1 MYIPTDMNVID
12 FSNIALSDAKRVTI
26 NLSYASTVNEKT
38 FKNSTSNFINL
49 LYNSEIPESVIYKL
63 SSNKNLKTSSH
74 QAYTIHGYRKD
85 EENIWKYQ

>member
-26 NLSYASTVNEKT
+26 NLLYASTVNEKT

-74 QAYTIHGYRKD
+74 QSYTIHGHGK
-85 EENIWKYQ
+85 EEEDI